1 MVVEPW
7 SDEKQFI
14 VITFLMPLLRPG
26 PGNFP
31 SGNGRVIKD
40 FTASGQRLENM
51 PTSRIDPSK
60 ASRPAA
66 LAQEVGNIDLVY
78 EATAGPAG
86 LLGAMALVQKRP

>member
-1 MVVEPW
+1 VVVEPW
-7 SDEKQFI
+7 SDGKRTQITQFI
-14 VITFLMPLLRPG
+14 VITFLMPLLWPG

-66 LAQEVGNIDLVY
+66 LA
-78 EATAGPAG
+78 
-86 LLGAMALVQKRP
+86 